1 MPLDIVFDRVGR
13 GYSVTFNRPEV
24 RNALTPAMLAE
35 FGEFIGVIERDETA
49 GYLLIKG
56 AGDHF
61 SAGGDITAYAE
72 MLRLEPEERR
82 RAFEDRVRAN
92 IGTICRLYALRVP
105 VICLV
110 RGATAGAALS
120 MLLAADFVLAAN
132 DALIVFAQPRIAL
145 PLDFG
150 LTYLLPR
157 VVGTKVARQLAF
169 TAPQITAAEGEG
181 LGILDEVHPPAA
193 LDGAVDALLKR
204 LEVAAP
210 RAAQRTK
217 SLLLAS
223 ETRALEAQMEAEIK
237 VIGQCVTEPEFDER
251 IAAFVAKRRPHSG
264 S

>member
-35 FGEFIGVIERDETA
+35 LGEFIGVIERDETA
-49 GYLLIKG
+49 GYLLIRG
-56 AGDHF
+56 AGDHS
-61 SAGGDITAYAE
+61 SAGGDTTPHAE
-72 MLRLEPEERR
+72 RLRLQPEQRR
-82 RAFEDRVRAN
+82 R
-92 IGTICRLYALRVP
+92 
-105 VICLV
+105 
-110 RGATAGAALS
+110 
-120 MLLAADFVLAAN
+120 
-132 DALIVFAQPRIAL
+132 
-145 PLDFG
+145 
-150 LTYLLPR
+150 
-157 VVGTKVARQLAF
+157 
-169 TAPQITAAEGEG
+169 EGEG

-237 VIGQCVTEPEFDER
+237 VIGQCATEPEFDER
-251 IAAFVAKRRPHSG
+251 IAAFVAKRRPRCG